1 MYKFVDTTEAP
12 GGIILPSE
20 ALSINGEYIENLIPG
35 YRTLNVTG
43 REALSP
49 DVTTYETGLRDG
61 ATLQGKK
68 YPARILAVTYQ
79 LNAQDDK
86 AFRDAYN
93 QLGKILDVTDAI
105 LIFNDE
111 QDKYYTGTPCIIGE
125 VTPGTNAVVG
135 KFEII
140 CTDPFKYSVTE
151 YEVYPDMDAKSF
163 LFDYGG
169 TYKAYPILEA
179 DFYQEQEVAEDGETA
194 TALTGAGD
202 CGYVAFYNEKEK
214 IIQLG
219 DPEEGDIEDGY
230 AKSQTMINQT
240 FMGNTAWG
248 ATAKGLWS
256 LNNGSVLPAKVQQ
269 MGNVAMA
276 PADQYTTTWT
286 EAQSKGLLD
295 TAKTVGC
302 FYYWV
307 TATTS
312 NRTGSSVDIRV
323 NITVKNQS
331 CRNKTGKLT
340 ISMCIGGVWKNV
352 TQTVTKTGWAINAA
366 KTYYINFTVTGLTTQ
381 ATTLNGILFKV
392 VDTASHNGA
401 TDQTHGETITQQYN
415 CVGMPVAALNS
426 NTVILGYFL
435 APSDYGTKVGAWHG
449 PSITRQIP
457 ADLSGEVGA
466 ANFALTY
473 KQKMCIGTGT
483 GATDQKGSFQMM
495 LTAANGTVIAGIRI
509 IKSASGKSGNLVF
522 YVNGQ
527 EVNSTPIDLHHNN
540 YYFGSSESAV
550 QTTQVLKEGATISFV
565 LGSYKRQFYVK
576 ELEDVKAT
584 RVTFT
589 FEKYSELTPLAYN
602 GLYWAKFVKHNCATY
617 KQVPNKFSAHD
628 VLEADCKTGEIYLNG
643 LASPNLGALGND
655 WESFYLAP
663 GINQIGVAYSE
674 WVPVKYR
681 PTFKVRYREV
691 FL

>member
-1 MYKFVDTTEAP
+1 MYNFVDTTEAT

-68 YPARILAVTYQ
+68 YPARILGITYQ
-79 LNAQDDK
+79 LIAQDDA
-86 AFRDAYN
+86 AFRAAYN
-93 QLGKILDVTDAI
+93 QLGKILDVTDAV

-111 QDKYYTGTPCIIGE
+111 QDKYYTGTPCIISE
-125 VTPGTNAVVG
+125 VSPGKNAVVG

-151 YEVYPDMDAKSF
+151 YEAYPDMDVKDF
-163 LFDYGG
+163 LIDYGG

-194 TALTGAGD
+194 AALTGAGD
-202 CGYVAFYNEKEK
+202 CGYVAFFNEKEK

-219 DPEEGDIEDGY
+219 DPEEADIEDGY

-248 ATAKGLWS
+248 ATAKGLWA
-256 LNNGSVLPAKVQQ
+256 LNRGVVLPEKVQQ
-269 MGNVAMA
+269 MGDVAMA
-276 PADQYTTTWT
+276 PSDTYTYQWTQEQSVNLLAEQYIGTFRFS
-286 EAQSKGLLD
+286 AKAA
-295 TAKTVGC
+295 TA
-302 FYYWV
+302 
-307 TATTS
+307 
-312 NRTGSSVDIRV
+312 NRTGSSVDVRAT
-323 NITVKNQS
+323 ITVKNYS
-331 CRNKTGKLT
+331 NPNTKSTVYLGLR
-340 ISMCIGGVWKNV
+340 IGGVWKK
-352 TQTVTKTGWAINAA
+352 TKTVETSDWEAGAA
-366 KTYYINFTVTGLTTQ
+366 RTFYLSFTVTGLTTQ
-381 ATTLNGILFKV
+381 ATLLNNIIFEATV
-392 VDTASHNGA
+392 VDGGN
-401 TDQTHGETITQQYN
+401 QTYN
-415 CVGMPVAALNS
+415 TLACSDIPVSALNS
-426 NTVILGYFL
+426 STVVTGYFL
-435 APSDYGTKVGAWHG
+435 APSDYGAAVGAWHG

-457 ADLSGEVGA
+457 ADASGEVGA

-483 GATDQKGSFQMM
+483 GAADQKGSFQMM

-522 YVNGQ
+522 YVNGE
-527 EVNSTPIDLHHNN
+527 EVNSTPIDLHNNN
-540 YYFGSSESAV
+540 YYFGSSENAV
-550 QTTQVLKEGATISFV
+550 QTTQVLKEGSTISFT
-565 LGSYKRQFYVK
+565 LGSYKRQYVVN
-576 ELEDVKAT
+576 ELENVKAT

-589 FEKYSELTPLAYN
+589 FEKYSELTPLAFN
-602 GLYWAKFVKHNCATY
+602 GLYWAKFVKHNCPTY
-617 KQVPNKFSAHD
+617 KQIPNKFSAHD

-643 LASPNLGALGND
+643 LASPNLGAVGND
-655 WESFYLAP
+655 WEGFYLAP

-674 WVPVKYR
+674 WVQDEYR